1 MLLATKMLHEA
12 LDVGDYVVLLIAKS
26 FPHEPLACIE
36 KVLLRSPQDCSEQED
51 WFVHLLPFFEPV
63 QVNDERCKE
72 PIQAMHEDRSIDRSP
87 VVTTIGRLVQTERT
101 LPNRTSPHRG
111 QSTSRTTS
119 DGHIQT
125 CAEGVLEEV
134 LQLLKA

>member
-1 MLLATKMLHEA
+1 MLHEA
-12 LDVGDYVVLLIAKS
+12 LDVDGYVVLLIARL
-26 FPHEPLACIE
+26 FPHGLLACIE

-63 QVNDERCKE
+63 QVNGEQCKE
-72 PIQAMHEDRSIDRSP
+72 PIQAMHEDRSIDRFP
-87 VVTTIGRLVQTERT
+87 VATTIGRLVQTEHK
-101 LPNRTSPHRG
+101 LPNRTSQHRV

-125 CAEGVLEEV
+125 CAEGVVEGV